1 MEKDLIKIL
10 DFFNLPDDNNSVVL
24 PSKLY
29 LNDRTNDNE
38 HQYKSIK
45 MKYPVQVTNMS
56 INLVCTGGMANVR
69 VDLEEQ
75 TMVRGTICM
84 ITPGHFFQIVQTS
97 SDFDGVVLAVMREF
111 VEPAIGDVKTILKF
125 ARTNIK
131 TLFFQINEEE
141 LQEFLC
147 LYKMMKY
154 KLSLP
159 EFNYKH
165 EIAKN
170 YLSIIKYN
178 FIQCIS
184 EQSRDKINVRPIS
197 RKDEIFYNF
206 MSEVEKNYKTERN
219 VIFYADKLCISPKYL
234 SSVIHEVSGK
244 YATEWIDGFVVLEAK
259 SLLKTKNCTIKEI
272 CNMLN
277 FANQSFFA
285 KYFKQHTGYTPR
297 EFRFLE

>member
-45 MKYPVQVTNMS
+45 MKYPVQVTNMG
-56 INLVCTGGMANVR
+56 ITLICTGGMANVR
-69 VDLEEQ
+69 IDLDEQ
-75 TMVRGTICM
+75 TMVRGTMCS
-84 ITPGHFFQIVQTS
+84 ITPGHFFQILQTS
-97 SDFDGVVLAVMREF
+97 SDFDGVVFAVMRDF
-111 VEPAIGDVKTILKF
+111 VEPVGDVKTIMKF
-125 ARTNIK
+125 ARTNVK
-131 TLFFQINEEE
+131 TSFFQMKEED

-147 LYKMMKY
+147 LYKMMKH

-159 EFNYKH
+159 DYGYKS

-170 YLSIIKYN
+170 YLSIIKFN
-178 FIQCIS
+178 IIQCIT

-234 SSVIHEVSGK
+234 SSVIHEVSRK